1 MKKDNNNKILEKYLP
16 ASSSIS
22 GFLIPLA
29 IFSLPILIVT
39 FLINGFSA
47 LMLLALIP
55 IPFLLN
61 SNFDSKEK
69 REKYIHLVRS
79 QEEYFS
85 VEFSDVGIE
94 RIGNTVNISYNW
106 IISSE
111 YALYKD
117 YVSDIRYEEKVERI
131 LTNLK
136 YNIKT
141 KVTKYYIT
149 IKTIDNTEYQF
160 SVAERYQAERMLT
173 WLERKKHE
181 RNN

>member
-111 YALYKD
+111 YA
-117 YVSDIRYEEKVERI
+117 
-131 LTNLK
+131 
-136 YNIKT
+136 
-141 KVTKYYIT
+141 
-149 IKTIDNTEYQF
+149 
-160 SVAERYQAERMLT
+160 
-173 WLERKKHE
+173 
-181 RNN
+181 